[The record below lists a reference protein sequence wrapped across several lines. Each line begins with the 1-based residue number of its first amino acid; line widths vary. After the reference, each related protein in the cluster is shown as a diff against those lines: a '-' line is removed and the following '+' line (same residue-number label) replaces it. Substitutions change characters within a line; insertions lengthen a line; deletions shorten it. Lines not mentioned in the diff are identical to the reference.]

1 MISAII
7 RTEIEEGPS
16 ALVPPPV
23 AGKKPKDVPLGAI
36 LVFMPGQFEIT
47 RLIRKLEHSSLLEE
61 SEVGTLRILPLY
73 GSLSSK
79 DQRRIFERTPEGVR
93 KIVVATNIAETSVT
107 IDDVRYVIDTG
118 RAKEMQYDSL
128 RGLSVLADT
137 WVSQAAAK
145 QRRGRSGRTAP
156 GARFAMFSR
165 SQFARMSPQQP
176 PEMLRTPLQRAFKNS
191 TLIL

>member
-1 MISAII
+1 
-7 RTEIEEGPS
+7 
-16 ALVPPPV
+16 
-23 AGKKPKDVPLGAI
+23 
-36 LVFMPGQFEIT
+36 MPGQFEIL
-47 RLIRKLEHSSLLEE
+47 RLIRKLEQSRLLEADD
-61 SEVGTLRILPLY
+61 VGALRILPLY

-79 DQRRIFERTPEGVR
+79 DQKRIFERPPDGVR

-118 RAKEMQYDSL
+118 RAKEMQYDTL

-165 SQFARMSPQQP
+165 AQFANMLPQQP
-176 PEMLRTPLQRAFKNS
+176 PEMLRTPLQQLCFVHQGYERTTSRADARRRFD
-191 TLIL
+191 TA